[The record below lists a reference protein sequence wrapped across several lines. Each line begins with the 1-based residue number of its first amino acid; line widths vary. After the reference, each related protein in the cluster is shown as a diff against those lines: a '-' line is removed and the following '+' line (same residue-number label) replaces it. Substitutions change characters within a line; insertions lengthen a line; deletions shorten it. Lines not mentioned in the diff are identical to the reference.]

1 MDEMILEARHVSYA
15 YDDGHTPSLNDLSLS
30 VKKGSRTVFMGAN
43 GSGKS
48 TFFLCC
54 NGILRP
60 DAGQISIAGKPIVYK
75 RKELLKLRRK
85 VGIVFQN
92 PDVQLLS
99 ASVYQEIAFGPLNLG
114 LTEAEARARVEDMI
128 ARMGITPF
136 KDRPA
141 HALSGGQKKQVAL
154 ADILV
159 MAPDILILDEPFAA
173 LDPGHVRTL
182 RALTDHLSD
191 TGMTVIVATHDVD
204 HALEWADDLI
214 LMKEGRVVAQGEPIR
229 LLSDERVLEKADIHM
244 PEVLKLYR
252 KLIGKGL
259 IDAALPAPKSFDEL
273 ERYIERKA

>member
-1 MDEMILEARHVSYA
+1 MSYA
-15 YDDGHTPSLNDLSLS
+15 YDDGHTPSLNDVSLS

-48 TFFLCC
+48 SFFLCC
-54 NGILRP
+54 NGLLRP

-75 RKELLKLRRK
+75 RKELIKLRRK

-114 LTEAEARARVEDMI
+114 LTETEARARVEDMI
-128 ARMGITPF
+128 ARMGIAPF

-204 HALEWADDLI
+204 HALEWADELI

-229 LLSDERVLEKADIHM
+229 LLSDERVLEKTDIHM
-244 PEVLKLYR
+244 PEVLNLYR
-252 KLIGKGL
+252 KLVGTGL
-259 IDAALPAPKSFDEL
+259 IDAAFPAPKSFDEL
-273 ERYIERKA
+273 ERYIERKT

>member
-15 YDDGHTPSLNDLSLS
+15 YDDGHTPSLNDVSLS

-114 LTEAEARARVEDMI
+114 LTETEARVRVEDMI
-128 ARMGITPF
+128 ARMGIAPF

-229 LLSDERVLEKADIHM
+229 LLSDESVLEKTDIHM

-252 KLIGKGL
+252 KLVGKGL
-259 IDAALPAPKSFDEL
+259 IDATLPAPKSFDEL

>member
-15 YDDGHTPSLNDLSLS
+15 YDDGHTPSLNDVSLS

-114 LTEAEARARVEDMI
+114 LTETEARARVEDMI
-128 ARMGITPF
+128 ARMGIAPF

-204 HALEWADDLI
+204 HALEWADELI

-229 LLSDERVLEKADIHM
+229 LLSDERVLEKTDIHM

-252 KLIGKGL
+252 KLVGKGL

-273 ERYIERKA
+273 ERYIERKT

>member
-114 LTEAEARARVEDMI
+114 LTETEARARVEDMI

>member
-75 RKELLKLRRK
+75 RKELIKLRRK

-114 LTEAEARARVEDMI
+114 LTETEARARVEDMI
-128 ARMGITPF
+128 ARMGIAPF

-204 HALEWADDLI
+204 HALEWADELI

-229 LLSDERVLEKADIHM
+229 LLSDESVLEKTDIHM

-273 ERYIERKA
+273 ERYIERKT

>member
-1 MDEMILEARHVSYA
+1 MDEMILEARRVSYA
-15 YDDGHTPSLNDLSLS
+15 YDDGHTPSLNDVSLS

-114 LTEAEARARVEDMI
+114 LTETEARARVEDMI
-128 ARMGITPF
+128 ARMGIAPF

-204 HALEWADDLI
+204 HALEWADELI

-229 LLSDERVLEKADIHM
+229 LLSDERVLEKTDIHM

-252 KLIGKGL
+252 KLVGKGL

-273 ERYIERKA
+273 ERYIERKT

>member
-15 YDDGHTPSLNDLSLS
+15 YDDGHTPSLNDVSLS

-75 RKELLKLRRK
+75 RKELIKLRRK

-229 LLSDERVLEKADIHM
+229 LLSNERVLEKADIHM

>member
-15 YDDGHTPSLNDLSLS
+15 YDDGHTPSLNDVSLS

-114 LTEAEARARVEDMI
+114 LTETEARARVEDMI
-128 ARMGITPF
+128 ARMGIAPF

-229 LLSDERVLEKADIHM
+229 LLSDESVLEKTDIHM

-252 KLIGKGL
+252 KLVGKGL
-259 IDAALPAPKSFDEL
+259 IDATLPAPKSFDEL